1 MRRGNALRDP
11 SSALVY
17 VLAGSE
23 NSLKQLRLKKI
34 KATESLPTGEW
45 TDWVPL
51 AMIPLISH
59 LAEAA
64 PPTSWSLISSVQ
76 NVVHLLFS
84 SAYSVSHEDL
94 STRNIKV
101 IILMK

>member
-1 MRRGNALRDP
+1 
-11 SSALVY
+11 
-17 VLAGSE
+17 
-23 NSLKQLRLKKI
+23 
-34 KATESLPTGEW
+34 
-45 TDWVPL
+45 
-51 AMIPLISH
+51 MIPLISH

-76 NVVHLLFS
+76 NVGRLLFS
-84 SAYSVSHEDL
+84 SAYSVSLEDL